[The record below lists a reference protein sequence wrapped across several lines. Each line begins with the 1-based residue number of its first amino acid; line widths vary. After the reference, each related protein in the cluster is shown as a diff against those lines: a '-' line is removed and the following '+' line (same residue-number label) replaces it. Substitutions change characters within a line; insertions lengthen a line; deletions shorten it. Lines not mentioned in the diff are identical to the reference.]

1 LFFNTNSSF
10 FSFNDA
16 LNLFIYFS
24 IRQNR
29 VRMQQEAQRDA
40 PDPRETRPPCYSDAI
55 RMPRLDASFASLNE
69 YGRGKNK
76 ARRKDDDE
84 EIEEDVPLRRN
95 RCRSE
100 EVLSMRETVGRAPP
114 RLHPFEADM
123 RDSRRVTTEPG
134 NSSYEEIRNF
144 NERSVTTLN
153 DRSPYA
159 SRRQTNPAVNNQQRE
174 TESQQ
179 PSSSNNNPQS
189 TTNEAPGS
197 SNQPLE
203 LTENHFEE
211 SPKPDNI
218 NIEEREGSNE
228 FITFEIRRQTE
239 YIIPPTN
246 VDNNDTDGS
255 GSRPT
260 SF

>member
-1 LFFNTNSSF
+1 
-10 FSFNDA
+10 
-16 LNLFIYFS
+16 
-24 IRQNR
+24 
-29 VRMQQEAQRDA
+29 MQQEAQRDA

-55 RMPRLDASFASLNE
+55 RMPRLDASFASL
-69 YGRGKNK
+69 YDFGRAKNK
-76 ARRKDDDE
+76 ARRKDEDE

-100 EVLSMRETVGRAPP
+100 EVLSMRATVNENNGRAPL
-114 RLHPFEADM
+114 RVHPFEGEM
-123 RDSRRVTTEPG
+123 RDSRRVTTESG
-134 NSSYEEIRNF
+134 TGSYEEIRNF
-144 NERSVTTLN
+144 NEQSVTTLN

-159 SRRQTNPAVNNQQRE
+159 SRRQASAAVSSQNARNL
-174 TESQQ
+174 SQQ
-179 PSSSNNNPQS
+179 PSSSSNSEPATTSSQPS
-189 TTNEAPGS
+189 TQKSSKETPGP

-203 LTENHFEE
+203 LTENHFNE
-211 SPKPDNI
+211 SPKQDDTT
-218 NIEEREGSNE
+218 IEEREGSNE

-246 VDNNDTDGS
+246 VDNNDTDAS

>member
-1 LFFNTNSSF
+1 MNIS
-10 FSFNDA
+10 
-16 LNLFIYFS
+16 S

-29 VRMQQEAQRDA
+29 VRMQQEALRDA

-76 ARRKDDDE
+76 ARRKDEDE

-100 EVLSMRETVGRAPP
+100 EVLSMRSTVNGPAPQ
-114 RLHPFEADM
+114 RVHPFEGEM
-123 RDSRRVTTEPG
+123 RDSRRVTNGSE
-134 NSSYEEIRNF
+134 YEEIRNF
-144 NERSVTTLN
+144 NEQSVTTLN

-159 SRRQTNPAVNNQQRE
+159 SRRQPNSAVNNQQRRNN
-174 TESQQ
+174 SQQ
-179 PSSSNNNPQS
+179 PSNSSNSQPVISNSQPVISNSQQ
-189 TTNEAPGS
+189 TTNAAPGP
-197 SNQPLE
+197 SNQPME
-203 LTENHFEE
+203 LTENHFDE
-211 SPKPDNI
+211 SPKHDDT

-239 YIIPPTN
+239 YIIPPTI
-246 VDNNDTDGS
+246 VDNNDADGS

>member
-1 LFFNTNSSF
+1 
-10 FSFNDA
+10 
-16 LNLFIYFS
+16 
-24 IRQNR
+24 
-29 VRMQQEAQRDA
+29 MQQEAQRDA

-69 YGRGKNK
+69 FRRGKNK
-76 ARRKDDDE
+76 GTNKDDDE
-84 EIEEDVPLRRN
+84 EIEENVPLRRN

-100 EVLSMRETVGRAPP
+100 EVLSMRATVNNGRAPP

-123 RDSRRVTTEPG
+123 RDSHRVTTEPG
-134 NSSYEEIRNF
+134 NGSYEEIRNF

-159 SRRQTNPAVNNQQRE
+159 SRRQTGAAVNNQQRG

-179 PSSSNNNPQS
+179 PSNSSNNQQS
-189 TTNEAPGS
+189 AQQTTNEAPGP

-203 LTENHFEE
+203 LTENHFDE
-211 SPKPDNI
+211 SPKHDDTNI
-218 NIEEREGSNE
+218 VEREGSDE
-228 FITFEIRRQTE
+228 FITFEIRRQAE